1 MTPHSLP
8 IVLALSPIGKVTSY
22 LHCAY
27 ISISNSAPHTCIFNL
42 REGTPSQNGDDV
54 ILRGGTPLFSP
65 SHFLGSGAGT
75 VMEAHSRTV
84 QLMPLILGQ
93 RKHTRTSSK
102 WKEPVRSWWARSLG
116 KWPHDVGYGFRS
128 SPLSCAWV
136 ALVLLSQGFGDLA
149 DRWHPCLRLAPELC
163 TRDRSK

>member
-65 SHFLGSGAGT
+65 SHFLRLRCRHSYGSTQQNSTTNAPDFGPEETHENLKQMERAGEILVSKEPGKVTPWCWLWVSELTPKLRMGGSGPPQPRFWWPCWQMAPVSQTGPWA
-75 VMEAHSRTV
+75 M
-84 QLMPLILGQ
+84 
-93 RKHTRTSSK
+93 HT
-102 WKEPVRSWWARSLG
+102 G
-116 KWPHDVGYGFRS
+116 
-128 SPLSCAWV
+128 
-136 ALVLLSQGFGDLA
+136 
-149 DRWHPCLRLAPELC
+149 
-163 TRDRSK
+163 